1 MTHVSLLVEGTFI
14 LLGEGTSDD
23 NLTRAD
29 HLLRMFVKHINTLN
43 RDSIVGLNVHNL
55 IHLTRCVN
63 MWGTLWAWC
72 CFVFES
78 FNGEIKKAVHGTGNA
93 CRQIFWSLQC
103 QKNVESL
110 VIQCPDERLQDL
122 LQKHDRVQ

>member
-1 MTHVSLLVEGTFI
+1 MTHFSLLIEGTFI

-29 HLLRMFVKHINTLN
+29 HLLRMFVKHIDTLN

-55 IHLTRCVN
+55 IHLTRCVK

-93 CRQIFWSLQC
+93 CSQIFWSVQC

-110 VIQCPDERLQDL
+110 AIQCPDERLQDL
-122 LQKHDRVQ
+122 LQMHDRGQ